1 MNKVILMGRLCRDPE
16 ARYSQ
21 NGMTVARY
29 TLAVDRPGKD
39 KGADFIPCVA
49 FDKRGEFAAKH
60 FAKGMRVLVS
70 GSIHTDSYKNREGQT
85 IRTTELYLDTQEF
98 ADSRQEQAQAAP
110 AASEDDFMTIPD
122 GVDESGL
129 PFN

>member
-1 MNKVILMGRLCRDPE
+1 MNKVIIMGRLCRDPE
-16 ARYSQ
+16 VRSSQ
-21 NGMTVARY
+21 NGMNVTRY

-49 FDKRGEFAAKH
+49 FDKRGEFAAKN
-60 FAKGMRVLVS
+60 FGKGMRVLVS

-85 IRTTELYLDTQEF
+85 VRTTELYLDTQEF
-98 ADSRQEQAQAAP
+98 ADSRQEQVQAAP
-110 AASEDDFMTIPD
+110 VAQEDDFMTIPN